1 LRKIHAPY
9 AYIHFGFHIFPT
21 SLRILTLPVINQALK
36 LISLQF
42 STPASFGFSILV
54 VPVKIRHA
62 HSTILS
68 PNRNP
73 PSENPSPIGSPS
85 YGPLLFLPFFK
96 KLIAKRQASLISKHD
111 W

>member
-1 LRKIHAPY
+1 MPPTPT
-9 AYIHFGFHIFPT
+9 YISDFTYFLLA

-54 VPVKIRHA
+54 VAVKIRHA

-85 YGPLLFLPFFK
+85 YGPLLFLPFF
-96 KLIAKRQASLISKHD
+96 
-111 W
+111 